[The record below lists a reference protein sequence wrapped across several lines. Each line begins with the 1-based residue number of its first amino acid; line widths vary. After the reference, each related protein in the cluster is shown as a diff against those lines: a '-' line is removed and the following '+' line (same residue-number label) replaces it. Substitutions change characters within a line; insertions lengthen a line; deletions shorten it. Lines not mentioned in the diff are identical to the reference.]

1 MTVTLK
7 PLPYSCSKN
16 ELVSFYID
24 QMPRDMIIKEINTII
39 LNNPARKQIVR
50 GRRKQPS
57 VSRLFHKEFMEFVA
71 IYGAPK
77 GYAIPT
83 TNSEKA

>member
-7 PLPYSCSKN
+7 PLPFSCSKK
-16 ELVSFYID
+16 ELVNFYID
-24 QMPRDMIIKEINTII
+24 QIPRDKIIKEINTII

-77 GYAIPT
+77 GYTVPT
-83 TNSEKA
+83 ANTENV